1 MIWLGVTVVSV
12 ALAVFVYMIVSAV
25 REILGVHKHIW
36 SRVPGISF
44 TDIYLSHQWRKTN
57 GEAILK
63 YCYICGQV
71 KLANET

>member
-1 MIWLGVTVVSV
+1 MIWLGVIILSV
-12 ALAVFVYMIVSAV
+12 TLGWLVYAIWALVHEV
-25 REILGVHKHIW
+25 LGMHKHIW